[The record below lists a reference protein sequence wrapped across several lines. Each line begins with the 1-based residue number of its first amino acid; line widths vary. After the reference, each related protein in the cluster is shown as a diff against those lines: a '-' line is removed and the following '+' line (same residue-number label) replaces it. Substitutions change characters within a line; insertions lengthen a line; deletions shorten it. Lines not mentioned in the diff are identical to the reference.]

1 VAVGQVLADSQLV
14 CGRNACRRL
23 APSPGDSVG
32 RQAGSYRSEMH
43 HTAATM
49 HVPPFVHSC
58 AVVCM
63 RGGALFVTRASSRCA
78 SRVCAQMGELG
89 ECQLHGQWPQDTSHL
104 LRTISHLRVTVEVKW
119 HTHALVL
126 CGKCH
131 KCDVARLLRLRMD
144 AWECMQDL
152 A

>member
-1 VAVGQVLADSQLV
+1 
-14 CGRNACRRL
+14 
-23 APSPGDSVG
+23 
-32 RQAGSYRSEMH
+32 M
-43 HTAATM
+43 
-49 HVPPFVHSC
+49 VPPPPRTLQSTAGVPSKKEPE
-58 AVVCM
+58 
-63 RGGALFVTRASSRCA
+63 
-78 SRVCAQMGELG
+78 MGELG
-89 ECQLHGQWPQDTSHL
+89 ECQLHGQWPQGTSHL